1 MKKIFTFILAAAA
14 MLTTTSCLKDE
25 VLVNDPDS
33 GFEYNP
39 HFDYSAPKPVVEFMT
54 ETNASTI
61 NCKDM
66 KGVGAA
72 YVNLTVDDAKKIL
85 EDVTVAVELDMTLA
99 GANIL
104 PVEAYKVRVHS
115 MVDDTYAAF
124 PLNAVIPAF
133 AKLPT
138 DRRPNTV
145 VGKPEEN
152 VQLYEAN
159 RQSVSLVIEVDAS
172 NLNIEEGTYQ
182 LPLRIKS
189 VSGYEANVSGNYGY
203 QVVTINL
210 K

>member
-1 MKKIFTFILAAAA
+1 

-25 VLVNDPDS
+25 VLVTDPDT
-33 GFEYNP
+33 GFEYDP

-72 YVNLTVDDAKKIL
+72 FVNLTVDDAKKIVN
-85 EDVTVAVELDMTLA
+85 DVTVGVELDMTLA

-104 PVEAYKVRVHS
+104 PAEAYKVRVHS

-124 PLNAVIPAF
+124 PVQAVIPAY

-138 DRRPNTV
+138 DRRPNHEA
-145 VGKPEEN
+145 GKPEVFGKDAPE
-152 VQLYEAN
+152 LWERN

-172 NLNIEEGTYQ
+172 NLNLEAGAYK

-189 VSGYEANVSGNYGY
+189 VSGYDANVSGNFGY